1 MSVPLEPRRCHSD
14 LSHPQAREPEAPGGL
29 PHRSEFACGAAH
41 SKKQPCHFSLP
52 PFVLL
57 GHTHTHTC
65 SRYACSQCPLVLCIP
80 VSLSCVSSG
89 SDFMCCFRVC
99 AYGLCLRA
107 AALYLVSLAWH
118 SRWQVFCQCL
128 QDVLGD
134 FLLVVCRFVFT
145 LKSQFCCSIC

>member
-1 MSVPLEPRRCHSD
+1 MSAPLGPLRCHSD
-14 LSHPQAREPEAPGGL
+14 LSHPQARGGSWGACRAEANSLGGERAAQPKSSLATSRSPPL
-29 PHRSEFACGAAH
+29 PYFA
-41 SKKQPCHFSLP
+41 
-52 PFVLL
+52 
-57 GHTHTHTC
+57 THTC